1 MNEVKMNLNTMTL
14 PGYTILSD
22 TSETFEKWIASDAN
36 VVVLGGHTAL
46 SLTKPYLQQL
56 NTQSLSVFWT
66 DRACNQSNHDRLRSE
81 FAIVNCDLIIG
92 VGGGRAL
99 DMAKWVADS
108 LQKPILC
115 IPTIASTCA
124 ACSAVS
130 VVYDEN
136 HQFLRIHELR
146 NTPQHILFLPDILV
160 KAPPSFLHAGI
171 GDAISKPIEINFSGK
186 HEAWSYPNQLGK
198 TIAENS
204 LKILIEQG
212 ESAYEANRVQHVNAS
227 FLNVVSAI
235 IMGIGYASI
244 LVEEDYN
251 SALAHALYNAFM
263 AINAVK
269 QYPHGLVV
277 AYGVLVQCLVDGDRP
292 SFDRLY
298 PFYQRL
304 KLPTSL
310 EAIGTSIDHPDLP
323 SVVNEAL
330 RMPDCRFVS
339 TPLTQ
344 KNVLEAMRHL
354 ESMTLEEMKLNN

>member
-1 MNEVKMNLNTMTL
+1 MSINIMTL
-14 PGYTILSD
+14 PAYTMQSD
-22 TSETFEKWIASDAN
+22 NIEVLKKWIALDSK

-46 SLTKPYLQQL
+46 LVTKAYLQAL
-56 NTQSLSVFWT
+56 DIQSLSIFWT
-66 DRACNQSNHDRLRSE
+66 GGECNQSNHDRLCVEPSVV
-81 FAIVNCDLIIG
+81 ACDLIIG

-99 DMAKWVADS
+99 DMAKWVSDT
-108 LQKPILC
+108 LQKPIFC

-136 HQFLRIHELR
+136 HQFVRIHELK
-146 NTPQHILFLPDILV
+146 NAPKHIVLVPDILV

-186 HEAWSYPNQLGK
+186 HTSWSYPNQLGK
-198 TIAENS
+198 IIAENS
-204 LKILIEQG
+204 LDILIEHG
-212 ESAYEANRVQHVNAS
+212 EAAFQANQKQHVNAS
-227 FLNVVSAI
+227 FINVVTAI

-244 LVEEDYN
+244 LVDEDYN

-263 AINAVK
+263 EMESVK

-277 AYGVLVQCLVDGDRP
+277 AYGVLVQCLVDGDR
-292 SFDRLY
+292 SCFDRLY

-310 EAIGTSIDHPDLP
+310 NAIGTNIDHPDLP
-323 SVVNEAL
+323 RIVEEAL
-330 RMPDCRFVS
+330 KMPDCHFVS

-344 KNVLEAMRHL
+344 KNVLEAMRY
-354 ESMTLEEMKLNN
+354 LEEITLGEVKLIN